1 MKILTVIETVDI
13 ETGGG
18 ASERARQISLNLH
31 NKGHEVKILT
41 TSVNYSELTRK
52 TLESLKVVTLRSL
65 LKRFWVPHPRFFIIA
80 RLVREA
86 DVVNL
91 VNHWS
96 VVVLITYLFCKFYK
110 KPYFLSPLGSLV
122 IFGRSKTLKRIY
134 NFFIGKRILNKAS
147 GCILATLEEKKQIQ
161 ELNLDIKNIYHIPN
175 GVNEGDYKNT
185 DINTALE
192 KYGIENN
199 YLLFIGR
206 LNKIKGPD
214 ILLKSFEIVS
224 SEMKNLDLV
233 FIGPDEGLSSEL
245 RTLASKSG
253 LLPRVHMLGYVPLE
267 DKASLIKSSLFLTI
281 PSRKEAMSI
290 VALEAGIL
298 GRPVLLT
305 DVCGF
310 DEVQRVSGGLVVE
323 PNVNSFSEG
332 LLKLLDK
339 DNDLDQMGNN
349 LKNFVRENYLWS
361 QAAEKHLEVFKS
373 SIMK

>member
-18 ASERARQISLNLH
+18 AAERARQISLNLH

-41 TSVNYSELTRK
+41 TSVNYSELTRNNLK
-52 TLESLKVVTLRSL
+52 SLKIVTLRSL
-65 LKRFWVPHPRFFIIA
+65 FKRFWIPHPRLLIVA

-86 DVVNL
+86 DVINL
-91 VNHWS
+91 VNHWTILA
-96 VVVLITYLFCKFYK
+96 LITYFFCKFYK
-110 KPYFLSPLGSLV
+110 KPYFISPLGSLV
-122 IFGRSKTLKRIY
+122 IFGRSKNLKRIY
-134 NFFIGKRILNKAS
+134 NFFIGKRILNDSS
-147 GCILATLEEKKQIQ
+147 GFILATLEEKKQIE
-161 ELNLDIKNIYHIPN
+161 ELNLNIENIYHIPN
-175 GVNEGDYKNT
+175 GINVEDYNNA
-185 DINTALE
+185 DSNTARE

-214 ILLKSFEIVS
+214 ILLRSFELIS
-224 SEMKNLDLV
+224 SEVKNLDLV

-253 LLPRVHMLGYVPLE
+253 LLPRVHMLGYVPLD
-267 DKASLIKSSLFLTI
+267 DKASLIKSSLLLTI

-290 VALEAGIL
+290 VVLEAGIL

-305 DVCGF
+305 NVCGF
-310 DEVQRVSGGLVVE
+310 EEVERVNGGLVVE
-323 PNVNSFSEG
+323 PDVNSFSEG
-332 LLKLLDK
+332 LLKLLDM

-361 QAAEKHLEVFKS
+361 KAAEQHIDAFKS
-373 SIMK
+373 HIMK